1 MKLIRT
7 VHRTATWLV
16 LAVGVIHTLGTF
28 FFYGGLTEAAVWFAG
43 AGLGGI
49 FVAFLNIGLWNRA
62 SPSLSRRLAGVAN
75 VLFIGWLAA
84 GFAVTPGPPQA
95 VVLAIGSTMVL
106 SGLAVLWS
114 GTGRGNGGDAT

>member
-28 FFYGGLTEAAVWFAG
+28 FFYSGLSEAAIWFAG

-49 FVAFLNIGLWNRA
+49 FVAFLNVGLWQLA
-62 SPSLSRRLAGVAN
+62 SPSLSRSLAGVAN
-75 VLFIGWLAA
+75 MLFIGWLAA
-84 GFAVTPGPPQA
+84 GFAATPGLPQA
-95 VVLAIGSTMVL
+95 VILAIGSTMAL
-106 SGLAVLWS
+106 SGLALVRS
-114 GTGRGNGGDAT
+114 GTGRGNGGDAA

>member
-1 MKLIRT
+1 MKLIKR
-7 VHRTATWLV
+7 VHKIATWLV

-28 FFYGGLTEAAVWFAG
+28 FFYSGLSEAAIWFAG

-49 FVAFLNIGLWNRA
+49 FVAFLNIGLWQRG
-62 SPSLSRRLAGVAN
+62 SPSLSKSLTGAAN

-84 GFAVTPGPPQA
+84 GFAATPGLPPA
-95 VVLAIGSTMVL
+95 VILAIGSTMAL
-106 SGLAVLWS
+106 SGLTLAWS